1 MKLITCGLPYANGKA
16 HIGHLRT
23 YVPADVYV
31 KYLRMFGEEVIFV
44 CGSDSH
50 GTPIVVNAE
59 KEGLKPKELVDIY
72 HEHFQRVFSQIDVNF
87 DYFGRT
93 DAEYHHERT
102 QEIVKRLM
110 ENGYIYPKE
119 IELAYCPN
127 CDRFLPDRY
136 VEGVC
141 PYCGAIARGD
151 ECDQG
156 CGRHLEPG
164 EILEP
169 RCKICGAKAVYRKQK
184 HYFFRLTEFKEFLL
198 DFLENLKGTENALN
212 YAKQW
217 VTMELKDWC
226 ITRNLEWGVK
236 FPGEDL
242 VVYVWVDAPIGYIS
256 FTEKAC
262 EGRMDWQDIWL
273 RNKAEIIHF
282 IGLDIVYHHCIF
294 WPAMLKGSNYSL
306 PDAIVAS
313 GMVKV
318 EGKTFSKSRGYVVW
332 LEDDYLASG
341 LNTDFL
347 RYYLVNYTSHQK
359 DLNFS
364 WEVFG
369 DKINNELI
377 ANLGNFLY
385 RVTHFAWKNFSGEI
399 QAKIDGA
406 ALDAIQATIN
416 RIKEALE
423 NWEFK
428 VASDAFMELSS
439 FGNNYFQNAKP
450 WELIKSNL
458 DECEKAVATCLQ
470 IAKAL
475 VILSYPVLPKTMKKF
490 SGFLGFDVERTT
502 IEDALKI
509 EPFKIQKPEIPF
521 AKILPEKIAELED
534 TMHKRI
540 ALAEEKEK
548 RKFDEKETG
557 GAEMVKSMAED
568 AEKVKVEVEARTKN
582 EEMEEKIVMKENT
595 SKTFEISFDEFKRLD
610 LRIGKVVKAEKIE
623 KSKKLLRLE
632 IDIGGEIRQVVAGI
646 AEYYKPE
653 DLVGKLL
660 PILVNMKP
668 AKLMGVE
675 SRGMILAADVNG
687 EPVLLYPEKEV
698 EPGTRIR

>member
-1 MKLITCGLPYANGKA
+1 MKLKLITCGLPYANGKA

-31 KYLRMFGEEVIFV
+31 RYLRSFGEEVIFV
-44 CGSDSH
+44 CGSDCH

-59 KEGLKPKELVDIY
+59 KEGLEPRELVDIY
-72 HEHFQRVFSQIDVNF
+72 HEHFQKVFREIDVEF

-93 DAEYHHERT
+93 DAEYHHKRT
-102 QEIVKRLM
+102 QEIVQRLLD
-110 ENGYIYPKE
+110 NGYIYPKE
-119 IELAYCPN
+119 IELAYCPSCN
-127 CDRFLPDRY
+127 RFLPDRY
-136 VEGVC
+136 VEGIC
-141 PYCGAIARGD
+141 PYCGAVARGD

-164 EILEP
+164 EILEA
-169 RCKICGAKAVYRKQK
+169 RCKICGAEAVYRKQK
-184 HYFFRLTEFKEFLL
+184 HYFFKLKEFKNFLL
-198 DFLENLKGTENALN
+198 NFLSELKGTENALN

-262 EGRMDWQDIWL
+262 EGGCGGEMDWKDIWL
-273 RNKAEIIHF
+273 ESKAEIIHF

-294 WPAMLKGSNYSL
+294 WPAMLKGAEYSL
-306 PDAIVAS
+306 PNAVVAS

-364 WEVFG
+364 WEVFA
-369 DKINNELI
+369 DKVNNELI

-385 RVTHFAWKNFSGEI
+385 RVTHFAWKNFGKLDAEV
-399 QAKIDGA
+399 DDA
-406 ALDAIQATIN
+406 ALAAIKDAIEK
-416 RIKEALE
+416 IKTALE

-428 VASDAFMELSS
+428 AASDAFMELSS

-450 WELIKSNL
+450 WELIKS
-458 DECEKAVATCLQ
+458 DRKRCERVVTTCLQ
-470 IAKAL
+470 LAKAL
-475 VILSYPVLPKTMKKF
+475 IILSYPVLPKTMRKF
-490 SGFLGFDVERTT
+490 SKFLDFDVEESG
-502 IEDALKI
+502 IEDALKV
-509 EPFKIQKPEIPF
+509 ESFSLKKPEIPF
-521 AKILPEKIAELED
+521 TKLLPEKISELENI
-534 TMHKRI
+534 MHERI
-540 ALAEEKEK
+540 AMAEK
-548 RKFDEKETG
+548 RERSEEG
-557 GAEMVKSMAED
+557 GVAEGIGGEGIKAGDSEVEEVRDVRDVKN
-568 AEKVKVEVEARTKN
+568 VKDVEEERGIDMVEVT
-582 EEMEEKIVMKENT
+582 
-595 SKTFEISFDEFKRLD
+595 FDEFKNLD
-610 LRIGKVVKAEKIE
+610 LRVGKIVKAEKIE

-632 IDIGGEIRQVVAGI
+632 VDVGEEIRQVVAGI
-646 AEYYKPE
+646 AEYYEPE
-653 DLVGKLL
+653 ALVGKLV
-660 PILVNMKP
+660 PILVNLKP

-675 SRGMILAADVNG
+675 SRGMILAADRSG
-687 EPVLLYPEKEV
+687 EPILLHPDKEV
-698 EPGTRIR
+698 APGTKIR

>member
-31 KYLRMFGEEVIFV
+31 RYLRMFGEKVIFV
-44 CGSDSH
+44 CGSDCH
-50 GTPIVVNAE
+50 GTPIVINAE
-59 KEGLKPKELVDIY
+59 KEGLRPKELVDIY
-72 HEHFQRVFSQIDVNF
+72 HEHFQKVFSKIDVNF

-102 QEIVKRLM
+102 QEIVKRLL

-141 PYCGAIARGD
+141 PYCGEIARGD

-184 HYFFRLTEFKEFLL
+184 HYFFRLIEFKDFLLEFLEKL
-198 DFLENLKGTENALN
+198 GGTENALN

-262 EGRMDWQDIWL
+262 EGRMDWRDIWL
-273 RNKAEIIHF
+273 RNKAEIVHF

-294 WPAMLKGSNYSL
+294 WPAMLKGSDYSL
-306 PDAIVAS
+306 PNAVVAS

-369 DKINNELI
+369 DKVNNELI

-385 RVTHFAWKNFSGEI
+385 RVTYFAWKNFGGKVE
-399 QAKIDGA
+399 AKIDDT
-406 ALDAIQATIN
+406 ALDAIRTAIDK
-416 RIKEALE
+416 IKDALE

-428 VASDAFMELSS
+428 IASDAFMELSS
-439 FGNNYFQNAKP
+439 YGNNYFQNAKP
-450 WELIKSNL
+450 WDLIKSDR

-475 VILSYPVLPKTMKKF
+475 VILSYPVLPKTMKEF
-490 SGFLGFDVERTT
+490 SEFLGFDVAKAR
-502 IEDALKI
+502 IEDALNV
-509 EPFKIQKPEIPF
+509 ESFSIQKPKIPF
-521 AKILPEKIAELED
+521 EKVLPEKIAELED
-534 TMHKRI
+534 TMHTRI
-540 ALAEEKEK
+540 AMQRAEREKSLRRREK
-548 RKFDEKETG
+548 R
-557 GAEMVKSMAED
+557 
-568 AEKVKVEVEARTKN
+568 
-582 EEMEEKIVMKENT
+582 
-595 SKTFEISFDEFKRLD
+595 
-610 LRIGKVVKAEKIE
+610 
-623 KSKKLLRLE
+623 
-632 IDIGGEIRQVVAGI
+632 
-646 AEYYKPE
+646 
-653 DLVGKLL
+653 
-660 PILVNMKP
+660 
-668 AKLMGVE
+668 
-675 SRGMILAADVNG
+675 
-687 EPVLLYPEKEV
+687 
-698 EPGTRIR
+698 

>member
-31 KYLRMFGEEVIFV
+31 KYLRLFGEEVIFV
-44 CGSDSH
+44 CGSDCH

-72 HEHFQRVFSQIDVNF
+72 HEHFQKVFREINVEF

-93 DAEYHHERT
+93 DAEYHHKRT
-102 QEIVKRLM
+102 QEIVQRLLD
-110 ENGYIYPKE
+110 NGYIYPKE

-127 CDRFLPDRY
+127 CNRFLPDRY

-169 RCKICGAKAVYRKQK
+169 RCKICGSKAIYRKQK
-184 HYFFRLTEFKEFLL
+184 HYFFKLTEFKDFLL
-198 DFLENLKGTENALN
+198 DYLGKLKGTENALN

-262 EGRMDWQDIWL
+262 EGKMDWKDIWL
-273 RNKAEIIHF
+273 KSKAEIIHF

-294 WPAMLKGSNYSL
+294 WPAMLKGAEYSL
-306 PDAIVAS
+306 PNAVVAS

-364 WEVFG
+364 WEVFA

-385 RVTHFAWKNFSGEI
+385 RVTHFAWKNFGKLD
-399 QAKIDGA
+399 AKVDEA
-406 ALDAIQATIN
+406 ALEAIETAVDK
-416 RIKEALE
+416 IKKALE

-428 VASDAFMELSS
+428 AVSDAFMELSS

-450 WELIKSNL
+450 WDLIKSNRE
-458 DECEKAVATCLQ
+458 ECEKAVATCLQ
-470 IAKAL
+470 LAKAL
-475 VILSYPVLPKTMKKF
+475 TILSYPVLPKTMKEF
-490 SGFLGFDVERTT
+490 SKFLGFDVKKSG
-502 IEDALKI
+502 IEDALKVEGFEI
-509 EPFKIQKPEIPF
+509 EKPKIPF
-521 AKILPEKIAELED
+521 AKLFPEKIAELEQ
-534 TMHKRI
+534 TMHERI
-540 ALAEEKEK
+540 AMAEK
-548 RKFDEKETG
+548 RELGEKGELEEVKVSVKVSEVETRG
-557 GAEMVKSMAED
+557 
-568 AEKVKVEVEARTKN
+568 KVKVE
-582 EEMEEKIVMKENT
+582 EENKPEEIDMREI
-595 SKTFEISFDEFKRLD
+595 TFEEFKNLD
-610 LRIGKVVKAEKIE
+610 LRIGKIVKAEKIE

-632 IDIGGEIRQVVAGI
+632 VDVGDEVRQVVAGI
-646 AEYYKPE
+646 AEYYEPE
-653 DLVGKLL
+653 ALVGKLV
-660 PILVNMKP
+660 PILVNLKP

-675 SRGMILAADVNG
+675 SRGMILAADRNG
-687 EPVLLYPEKEV
+687 EPILLHPDKEV